1 MADASADGVRDKVSA
16 RDILVRD
23 AALLTDTVREAG
35 ALALSLFRTELK
47 NWTKGASSPVSEADI
62 AVNDLLER
70 RLRSATPDYGWLSE
84 ESADDE
90 QRLGKR
96 LVWIVDP
103 IDGTRGYLAGRE
115 DWCVSVALVEDAS
128 PLLAAVF
135 APASDEFFFAARG
148 QGAARNRVPV
158 YATVGTEMDF
168 SRVAGPKPLV
178 ERLSRSSDEVTLHP
192 RIGSLALRLCRVA
205 QGSLDAA
212 FAGGQSRD
220 WDLAAANLIVQE
232 ANGNMTTLSGDKILY
247 NRREVT
253 HGVLVAAGRDRHARI
268 IEHFRNRTV
277 ALSASIAR
285 VILLAGHRVRKRNH
299 AR

>member
-1 MADASADGVRDKVSA
+1 MADVSADSVHQRIPA
-16 RDILVRD
+16 RDTLTRD

-62 AVNDLLER
+62 RVNDLLES

-84 ESADDE
+84 ESVDDE
-90 QRLGKR
+90 ARLERR

-115 DWCVSVALVEDAS
+115 DWCVSVALVENGS

-135 APASDEFFFAARG
+135 APASEEFFFAVRG
-148 QGAARNRVPV
+148 QGALLNAVPV
-158 YATVGTEMDF
+158 LATSGTELDF

-178 ERLSRSSDEVTLHP
+178 ERLNRQSGEIILHP

-232 ANGNMTTLSGDKILY
+232 ANGNMTALSGDAILY

-253 HGVLVAAGRDRHARI
+253 HGVLVAAGRDRHASI
-268 IEHFRNRTV
+268 VEHFRNRP
-277 ALSASIAR
+277 LP
-285 VILLAGHRVRKRNH
+285 
-299 AR
+299 

>member
-1 MADASADGVRDKVSA
+1 LADASSVIDDAD
-16 RDILVRD
+16 
-23 AALLTDTVREAG
+23 LLQATVREAG
-35 ALALSLFRTELK
+35 ALALSLFRNDLK
-47 NWTKGASSPVSEADI
+47 KWIKGASSPVSEADI

-70 RLRSATPDYGWLSE
+70 KLRSATPDYGWLSE

-90 QRLGKR
+90 RRLGKR

-115 DWCVSVALVEDAS
+115 DWCVSVALVEDAV

-135 APASDEFFFAARG
+135 APVSDEFFFAGRG
-148 QGAARNRVPV
+148 QGATRNDIPLR
-158 YATVGTEMDF
+158 ATSGTAMDF

-178 ERLSRSSDEVTLHP
+178 ERLKTSPGDITLHP

-232 ANGNMTTLSGDKILY
+232 ADGKMTALSGESILY
-247 NRREVT
+247 NRREVA
-253 HGVLVAAGRDRHARI
+253 HGMLVAAGRDRHASI
-268 IEHFRNRTV
+268 VSHFRNRPR
-277 ALSASIAR
+277 S
-285 VILLAGHRVRKRNH
+285 
-299 AR
+299 

>member
-1 MADASADGVRDKVSA
+1 LADVSA
-16 RDILVRD
+16 SGVHNKILGDKRLTRD
-23 AALLTDTVREAG
+23 AALLADIVREAG

-62 AVNDLLER
+62 RVNDLLES

-90 QRLGKR
+90 ARLDKHR
-96 LVWIVDP
+96 AWIVDP
-103 IDGTRGYLAGRE
+103 IDGTRSFLAGRE

-128 PLLAAVF
+128 PVLAAVF

-148 QGAARNRVPV
+148 QGAVRNDVPI
-158 YATVGTEMDF
+158 YATAGTELVF

-178 ERLSRSSDEVTLHP
+178 QRFSGASGEIILHP

-212 FAGGQSRD
+212 FVGGQSHD

-232 ANGNMTTLSGDKILY
+232 ANGNMTARSGEAISY

-268 IEHFRNRTV
+268 IEHFRNRP
-277 ALSASIAR
+277 LP
-285 VILLAGHRVRKRNH
+285 
-299 AR
+299 

>member
-1 MADASADGVRDKVSA
+1 LADANAGSVHNKIPA
-16 RDILVRD
+16 RDVLARD
-23 AALLTDTVREAG
+23 VALLTDTVREAG

-62 AVNDLLER
+62 AVNDLIET
-70 RLRSATPDYGWLSE
+70 RLRRATPDYGWLSE

-90 QRLGKR
+90 QRLDKQR
-96 LVWIVDP
+96 IWIVDP

-115 DWCVSVALVEDAS
+115 DWCVSVALVENTS
-128 PLLAAVF
+128 PVLAAVF

-148 QGAARNRVPV
+148 QGAARNDAAVH
-158 YATVGTEMDF
+158 ATAGTEIMDF

-178 ERLSRSSDEVTLHP
+178 ERLNRSSDEITLHP

-205 QGSLDAA
+205 EGRLDAA

-232 ANGNMTTLSGDKILY
+232 ANGNMTALSGDRILY

-253 HGVLVAAGRDRHARI
+253 HGVLVAAGRDRHASI
-268 IEHFRNRTV
+268 IEHFRNRP
-277 ALSASIAR
+277 LP
-285 VILLAGHRVRKRNH
+285 
-299 AR
+299 

>member
-1 MADASADGVRDKVSA
+1 LADVSA
-16 RDILVRD
+16 ERVHDDVATRDMTRD
-23 AALLTDTVREAG
+23 AALLTDAVREAG

-47 NWTKGASSPVSEADI
+47 NWTKGTSSPVSEADI
-62 AVNDLLER
+62 RVNDLLES
-70 RLRSATPDYGWLSE
+70 RLRAATPDYGWLSE
-84 ESADDE
+84 ESVDDE
-90 QRLGKR
+90 ARLGKR
-96 LVWIVDP
+96 LTWIVDP

-115 DWCVSVALVEDAS
+115 DWCVSVALVEDAT

-135 APASDEFFFAARG
+135 VPASDEFFFAMRGRGARRNDVALSASP
-148 QGAARNRVPV
+148 GA
-158 YATVGTEMDF
+158 ELDF

-178 ERLSRSSDEVTLHP
+178 ERLSRSSEEIVLHP

-232 ANGNMTTLSGDKILY
+232 ANGNMTALSGDPILY

-253 HGVLVAAGRDRHARI
+253 HGVLVAAGRDRHACI
-268 IEHFRNRTV
+268 VEHFRNRP
-277 ALSASIAR
+277 LP
-285 VILLAGHRVRKRNH
+285 
-299 AR
+299 

>member
-1 MADASADGVRDKVSA
+1 LADVSADRA
-16 RDILVRD
+16 PNRILGDDVLTRD
-23 AALLTDTVREAG
+23 AALLAETVREAG
-35 ALALSLFRTELK
+35 ALAFSLFRTELK

-62 AVNDLLER
+62 AVNDLLEK

-84 ESADDE
+84 ESVDDAA
-90 QRLGKR
+90 RLAKP

-128 PLLAAVF
+128 PVLAAVF
-135 APASDEFFFAARG
+135 APASDEFFFAVRG
-148 QGAARNRVPV
+148 GGAACNDVPV
-158 YATVGTEMDF
+158 HVTPGAELDF

-178 ERLSRSSDEVTLHP
+178 ERLNRSASEIVLHP

-205 QGSLDAA
+205 QGTLDAA

-232 ANGNMTTLSGDKILY
+232 ANGNMTALSGERILY
-247 NRREVT
+247 NRAEVT

-268 IEHFRNRTV
+268 VEHFRNRP
-277 ALSASIAR
+277 LP
-285 VILLAGHRVRKRNH
+285 
-299 AR
+299 

>member
-1 MADASADGVRDKVSA
+1 MADVSADSIHQSIPA
-16 RDILVRD
+16 RNILTRD
-23 AALLTDTVREAG
+23 AELLTDTVREAG

-62 AVNDLLER
+62 RVNDLLES

-84 ESADDE
+84 ESVDDE
-90 QRLGKR
+90 ARL
-96 LVWIVDP
+96 
-103 IDGTRGYLAGRE
+103 E
-115 DWCVSVALVEDAS
+115 NWCVSVALVENGS

-135 APASDEFFFAARG
+135 APASDEFFFAMRG
-148 QGAARNRVPV
+148 QGALLNAVPV
-158 YATVGTEMDF
+158 LATSGTELDF

-178 ERLSRSSDEVTLHP
+178 ERLSRQSGEIILHP

-232 ANGNMTTLSGDKILY
+232 ANGNMTALSGDAILY

-253 HGVLVAAGRDRHARI
+253 HGVLVAAGRDRHASI
-268 IEHFRNRTV
+268 VEHFRNRP
-277 ALSASIAR
+277 LP
-285 VILLAGHRVRKRNH
+285 
-299 AR
+299 

>member
-1 MADASADGVRDKVSA
+1 MADANAERLQERIRA
-16 RDILVRD
+16 RD
-23 AALLTDTVREAG
+23 AALLSDTVREAG
-35 ALALSLFRTELK
+35 ALALALFRTDLK

-62 AVNDLLER
+62 AVNDLLEK

-84 ESADDE
+84 ESVDDE
-90 QRLGKR
+90 SRLGKR
-96 LVWIVDP
+96 RAWIVDP

-128 PLLAAVF
+128 PVLAAVF

-148 QGAARNRVPV
+148 QGAERNHVQVR
-158 YATVGTEMDF
+158 ATPGTELEF

-178 ERLSRSSDEVTLHP
+178 ERLNRSSGEITLHP

-232 ANGNMTTLSGDKILY
+232 ANGNMTALSGDTILY
-247 NRREVT
+247 NRREVA

-268 IEHFRNRTV
+268 VEHFRTRP
-277 ALSASIAR
+277 LP
-285 VILLAGHRVRKRNH
+285 
-299 AR
+299 

>member
-1 MADASADGVRDKVSA
+1 LADVSA
-16 RDILVRD
+16 GSVHNKIFARD
-23 AALLTDTVREAG
+23 AALLKDTVREAG

-47 NWTKGASSPVSEADI
+47 NWIKGASSPVSEADI
-62 AVNDLLER
+62 AVNDLLES

-84 ESADDE
+84 ESVDDE
-90 QRLGKR
+90 QRLGKH

-103 IDGTRGYLAGRE
+103 IDGTRGYLAGRD

-128 PLLAAVF
+128 PVLAAVF

-148 QGAARNRVPV
+148 QGAAHNDVPV
-158 YATVGTEMDF
+158 CTTPGAELDF

-178 ERLSRSSDEVTLHP
+178 QRLSRSSQEIILYP
-192 RIGSLALRLCRVA
+192 RIASLALRLCRVA

-232 ANGNMTTLSGDKILY
+232 ANGKMTELSGDAISY
-247 NRREVT
+247 NRREVA

-268 IEHFRNRTV
+268 VEHFR
-277 ALSASIAR
+277 
-285 VILLAGHRVRKRNH
+285 KRPLP
-299 AR
+299 

>member
-1 MADASADGVRDKVSA
+1 MADGSVDGVHNQTA
-16 RDILVRD
+16 RSDILARD
-23 AALLTDTVREAG
+23 AALLGDTVREAG

-62 AVNDLLER
+62 RVNDLLES
-70 RLRSATPDYGWLSE
+70 RLRTATPDYGWLSE
-84 ESADDE
+84 ESVDDE
-90 QRLGKR
+90 ARLDKH

-115 DWCVSVALVEDAS
+115 DWCVSVALVENGS
-128 PLLAAVF
+128 TVLAAVF
-135 APASDEFFFAARG
+135 APATEEFFFAARG
-148 QGAARNRVPV
+148 QGAVRNAVPV
-158 YATVGTEMDF
+158 FATSGTELDF

-178 ERLSRSSDEVTLHP
+178 ERLSRQSDDITLHP

-205 QGSLDAA
+205 QGNLDAA

-232 ANGNMTTLSGDKILY
+232 ANGNMTALSGDAIAY

-268 IEHFRNRTV
+268 VEHFRTRP
-277 ALSASIAR
+277 LP
-285 VILLAGHRVRKRNH
+285 
-299 AR
+299 

>member
-1 MADASADGVRDKVSA
+1 LADASADSVPNRIPA
-16 RDILVRD
+16 RDRLARD
-23 AALLTDTVREAG
+23 VALLTDTVREAG
-35 ALALSLFRTELK
+35 ALALSLFGTELK
-47 NWTKGASSPVSEADI
+47 NWTKGTSSPVSEADI
-62 AVNDLLER
+62 RVNDLIET

-84 ESADDE
+84 ESVDDDA
-90 QRLGKR
+90 RLGKH

-103 IDGTRGYLAGRE
+103 IDGTRGYLAGRQ
-115 DWCVSVALVEDAS
+115 DWCVSVALVADAS

-135 APASDEFFFAARG
+135 APASDEFFFAMRG
-148 QGAARNRVPV
+148 QGAARNNLPV
-158 YATVGTEMDF
+158 YATAGTELDF

-178 ERLSRSSDEVTLHP
+178 ERLKWQSDEIILHP

-232 ANGNMTTLSGDKILY
+232 ANGNMTALSGDAISY

-268 IEHFRNRTV
+268 VGHFRTHP
-277 ALSASIAR
+277 LP
-285 VILLAGHRVRKRNH
+285 
-299 AR
+299 

>member
-1 MADASADGVRDKVSA
+1 MVDVSA
-16 RDILVRD
+16 GRVHDQNVTREMLTRD
-23 AALLTDTVREAG
+23 AALLASAVREAG

-62 AVNDLLER
+62 RTNDLLES

-84 ESADDE
+84 ESVDDE
-90 QRLGKR
+90 SRLGRR
-96 LVWIVDP
+96 LTWIVDP

-115 DWCVSVALVEDAS
+115 DWCVSVALVQDAT
-128 PLLAAVF
+128 PVLAAVF
-135 APASDEFFFAARG
+135 VPVSDEFFFAVRG
-148 QGAARNRVPV
+148 QGATLNGVSVA
-158 YATVGTEMDF
+158 ASTGAELDF

-178 ERLSRSSDEVTLHP
+178 ERLDASTGDTVLHP

-205 QGSLDAA
+205 HGGLEAA

-232 ANGNMTTLSGDKILY
+232 ANGNMTALSGDPILY

-268 IEHFRNRTV
+268 VEHFRNHP
-277 ALSASIAR
+277 LP
-285 VILLAGHRVRKRNH
+285 
-299 AR
+299 

>member
-1 MADASADGVRDKVSA
+1 LADASGAA
-16 RDILVRD
+16 RDAD
-23 AALLTDTVREAG
+23 LLKASVREAG

-62 AVNDLLER
+62 AVNDLLET

-84 ESADDE
+84 ESVDDE
-90 QRLGKR
+90 DRLGKR

-115 DWCVSVALVEDAS
+115 DWCVSVALVEDAA

-135 APASDEFFFAARG
+135 VPASDEFFFAGRG
-148 QGAARNRVPV
+148 QGATRNDIPV
-158 YATVGTEMDF
+158 HATPGTALDF

-178 ERLSRSSDEVTLHP
+178 ERLNPLPGDITLHP

-205 QGSLDAA
+205 DGRLDAA

-232 ANGNMTTLSGDKILY
+232 ANGNMTALSGETILY
-247 NRREVT
+247 NRREVA
-253 HGVLVAAGRDRHARI
+253 HGVLVAAGRDRHASI
-268 IEHFRNRTV
+268 VSHFRSRP
-277 ALSASIAR
+277 LP
-285 VILLAGHRVRKRNH
+285 
-299 AR
+299 

>member
-1 MADASADGVRDKVSA
+1 LADANPGTAQHIFSSP
-16 RDILVRD
+16 D

-47 NWTKGASSPVSEADI
+47 NWTKGGSSPVSEADI
-62 AVNDLLER
+62 AANDLIEQ
-70 RLRSATPDYGWLSE
+70 RLRSARPDYGWLSE

-90 QRLGKR
+90 TRLGKH

-103 IDGTRGYLAGRE
+103 IDGTRSYLAGRE
-115 DWCVSVALVEDAS
+115 DWCVSVALVEDTE
-128 PLLAAVF
+128 PVLAAVF
-135 APASDEFFFAARG
+135 APVSNEFFFAARG
-148 QGAARNRVPV
+148 GGAWLSKDRLNQSRLR
-158 YATVGTEMDF
+158 ATSGVELDF

-178 ERLSRSSDEVTLHP
+178 QRLSRGSEEIMPYP

-205 QGSLDAA
+205 EGRLDAA

-232 ANGNMTTLSGDKILY
+232 ADGNMTALSGDSILY

-253 HGVLVAAGRDRHARI
+253 HGVLVAAGCDRHASI
-268 IEHFRNRTV
+268 VEHFR
-277 ALSASIAR
+277 LHP
-285 VILLAGHRVRKRNH
+285 LP
-299 AR
+299 

>member
-1 MADASADGVRDKVSA
+1 LADGSA
-16 RDILVRD
+16 EGVQQQSLARNITRD

-62 AVNDLLER
+62 AVNDLLEN

-84 ESADDE
+84 ESVDDE
-90 QRLGKR
+90 ARLGKR
-96 LVWIVDP
+96 MTWIVDP

-115 DWCVSVALVEDAS
+115 DWCVSVALVEDAT
-128 PLLAAVF
+128 PVLAAVF
-135 APASDEFFFAARG
+135 VPVNDEFFFAVRG
-148 QGAARNRVPV
+148 QGAVLNDAPV
-158 YATVGTEMDF
+158 RATAGADLDF

-178 ERLSRSSDEVTLHP
+178 ERLDLSAGEIVLHP

-205 QGSLDAA
+205 QGSLDVA

-232 ANGNMTTLSGDKILY
+232 ANGRMTALSGDTISY

-268 IEHFRNRTV
+268 VEHFRNRP
-277 ALSASIAR
+277 LP
-285 VILLAGHRVRKRNH
+285 
-299 AR
+299 

>member
-1 MADASADGVRDKVSA
+1 LADVSA
-16 RDILVRD
+16 ERVHDRIVTRQMLTRD
-23 AALLTDTVREAG
+23 AALLTDAVREAG

-62 AVNDLLER
+62 RVNDLLES
-70 RLRSATPDYGWLSE
+70 RLRAATPDYGWLSE
-84 ESADDE
+84 ESVDDDK
-90 QRLGKR
+90 RLGKP
-96 LVWIVDP
+96 LTWIVDP

-115 DWCVSVALVEDAS
+115 DWCVSVALVDDAT
-128 PLLAAVF
+128 PVLAAVF
-135 APASDEFFFAARG
+135 VPVSDEFFFAVRG
-148 QGAARNRVPV
+148 QGATLNGVSVAA
-158 YATVGTEMDF
+158 ATGTELDF

-178 ERLSRSSDEVTLHP
+178 ERLDLSSREVVLHP

-232 ANGNMTTLSGDKILY
+232 ADGNMTALSGDTILY

-268 IEHFRNRTV
+268 VEHFRNHP
-277 ALSASIAR
+277 LP
-285 VILLAGHRVRKRNH
+285 
-299 AR
+299 